1 MTRIPVRLAGRSCPV
16 AVGRGLLGRA
26 GALLAPLFAG
36 RRVVCVSSTPVIRI
50 AGGRFARSL
59 GRAGTV
65 ARWLTV
71 PDGERAKTMRVLES
85 LLRHMARAGVDR
97 RSFVV
102 ALGGGT
108 VGDVA
113 GLAAALYARGIGV
126 VQVPTTLVGQVDSAI
141 GGKTAVD
148 LPEGKNLAGAFH
160 QPAAVICD
168 PDVLRTLP
176 DRQYRAG
183 LAEVVKY
190 GIISSRPLFELLERS
205 HAAILSRDPGLLERI
220 VVACVR
226 IKARVVSGDERETTG
241 MRTILNF
248 GHTLG
253 HGLEAA
259 TGFGGVLHGEAVA
272 VGMIA
277 AARLS
282 AKLGV
287 CGRETPVRIESL
299 LRSFGLPVL
308 LPRSAGKVEIA
319 AAMARDK
326 KRTGRGLR
334 VVLTPGIG
342 GVRVRDGINPNEILG
357 TL

>member
-1 MTRIPVRLAGRSCPV
+1 MTRIPVRLAGRKCLI

-26 GALLAPLFAG
+26 GTLLAPLLSG
-36 RRVVCVSSTPVIRI
+36 RLVVCVSSAPVIRI
-50 AGGRFARSL
+50 AGSRFARSL
-59 GRAGTV
+59 VRARTP

-71 PDGERAKTMRVLES
+71 PDGERAKTMGVLES
-85 LLRHMARAGVDR
+85 LLRHMARVGVDR
-97 RSFVV
+97 RSFVI
-102 ALGGGT
+102 AFGGGT

-113 GLAAALYARGIGV
+113 GLSAAMYARGIGM

-148 LPEGKNLAGAFH
+148 LPEGKNLVGAFH

-168 PDVLRTLP
+168 PDALLTLP

-190 GIISSRPLFELLERS
+190 GVIASPSLFELLERS
-205 HAAILSRDPGLLERI
+205 RAAVVAREPVLLERI
-220 VVACVR
+220 VVTCAR
-226 IKARVVSGDERETTG
+226 IKARVVSADERETTG
-241 MRTILNF
+241 LRTMLNF

-259 TGFGGVLHGEAVA
+259 TGFGGMLHGEAVA
-272 VGMIA
+272 IGMVA

-287 CGRETPVRIESL
+287 CRRETPGRISAL
-299 LRSFGLPVL
+299 LSSFGLPVS
-308 LPRSAGKVEIA
+308 LPRSANRSAVV

-326 KRTGRGLR
+326 KRAGHGLR
-334 VVLTPGIG
+334 VVLTPGMG
-342 GVRVRDGINPNEILG
+342 GVRVRDGISPGQLIG